1 MIRITKGDIILDCET
16 EGDVKLALAVLTF
29 DEAVVLPGVRVYPV
43 VNGQAVAPPEWRVGG
58 PPDVFTGLRGNHPLA
73 GDAMTA
79 DLLAELEEDKPVLS
93 LVTESH
99 DSVAPQHISVRDR
112 QLDILDAV
120 IAFPEGVTCRGVAEL
135 LGLSDKTVSGRMQLL
150 KRAGLVEKLQGHH
163 SWRATT
169 LARRAKLVRS

>member
-1 MIRITKGDIILDCET
+1 MIRITKGDITLDCET

-29 DEAVVLPGVRVYPV
+29 DEAAILPSVSVYPV

-58 PPDVFTGLRGNHPLA
+58 PRPVPLA

-79 DLLAELEEDKPVLS
+79 DMLAELEEDKPVLS
-93 LVTESH
+93 LVNTAEP
-99 DSVAPQHISVRDR
+99 VLGVPVLQAPQHISVRDR
-112 QLDILDAV
+112 QLDVLDAV
-120 IAFPEGVTCRGVAEL
+120 LAFPEGVTCKGVGEL
-135 LGLSDKTVSGRMQLL
+135 LGLSDKSVGGRMQLL
-150 KRAGLVEKLQGHH
+150 KRAGLVEKLPGHH

>member
-1 MIRITKGDIILDCET
+1 MIRITKGDITLDCET

-29 DEAVVLPGVRVYPV
+29 DETAALPSVSVYPV
-43 VNGQAVAPPEWRVGG
+43 VNGQAVAPPAWRVGG
-58 PPDVFTGLRGNHPLA
+58 PSDPVNY

-79 DLLAELEEDKPVLS
+79 DVLAELEEDKPVLS

-99 DSVAPQHISVRDR
+99 DSVAVQHVSVRDR
-112 QLDILDAV
+112 QLDVLDAV
-120 IAFPEGVTCRGVAEL
+120 LAFPEGVTCKGVGEL
-135 LGLSDKTVSGRMQLL
+135 LGLTDKSVGGRMQLL

-163 SWRATT
+163 AWVATT